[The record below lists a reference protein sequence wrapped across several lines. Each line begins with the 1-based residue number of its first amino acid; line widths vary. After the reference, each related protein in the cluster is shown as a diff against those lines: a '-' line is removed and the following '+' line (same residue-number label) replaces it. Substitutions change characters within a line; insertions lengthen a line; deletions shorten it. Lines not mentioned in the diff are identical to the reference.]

1 MSRGKPCTAQLDL
14 ANAMFDMVN
23 ANASFITENGM
34 DVRNYGG
41 LDGIPEMKKLFAA
54 LLTSTKNG
62 ACRGRIELEYYV
74 QSRPA
79 GNAIRRRRRT
89 ALEQTRQS
97 QIHLPCPRLRPSFC
111 NHRTVRHRYDCR
123 AFQEGRQR
131 GYRRNRRACRKRFLD
146 KRHLVRAE
154 IQQPDGRYLQRR
166 RRYPPCKNGRRKRL
180 PHFLGQRLCR
190 AQYLRRRCP

>member
-62 ACRGRIELEYYV
+62 ACRGRIEFEYYV

-89 ALEQTRQS
+89 ALE
-97 QIHLPCPRLRPSFC
+97 
-111 NHRTVRHRYDCR
+111 
-123 AFQEGRQR
+123 
-131 GYRRNRRACRKRFLD
+131 
-146 KRHLVRAE
+146 
-154 IQQPDGRYLQRR
+154 
-166 RRYPPCKNGRRKRL
+166 
-180 PHFLGQRLCR
+180 
-190 AQYLRRRCP
+190 